1 MLSLK
6 DENQRI
12 ANKLNQLDSSS
23 RFIEERRDLLDLIVV
38 EKCTAIDEQN
48 EQSAIL
54 ASPKHRDFYLLLQRK
69 LKCMITSCET
79 LSTGMV
85 GPGGGDLRKFIANT
99 IASDNGCNIL
109 KETKLG
115 FFIASAVEWAKKNFA
130 VVPFIDTVGSIFQV
144 ILALKDEHDRY
155 VGLARVSDFATMVC
169 LPQFGTTSL
178 DSAVEKLARL
188 IVRARCGSPSCKFFE
203 AKDEFGRLKQ
213 LMINLLAASGNT
225 PAKEQA
231 SEAADCAFAHIMKSH
246 HDSILSGVLNDSI
259 RDVGLAEALAATV
272 LGMDVQ
278 DLKKL
283 DPVSVA
289 TTNDIQPNIDIAN
302 TVATA
307 ANDSNDVQ
315 NNTTTSV
322 STGTTFH
329 SAAYAS
335 SDLVAAQETKLQK
348 QEEMIQ
354 KQNEII
360 QQLSRKMARLE
371 KSADNDCGGGTM
383 HARPEDV
390 FRNEIAGMKNLKSD
404 VKGLSDEV
412 TTIEYE
418 VTDHNLRILIL
429 EERLKDLEHTATSE
443 KVHSNSR
450 KKK

>member
-1 MLSLK
+1 MK

-155 VGLARVSDFATMVC
+155 MGLARVSDFATMVC

-203 AKDEFGRLKQ
+203 AKDEF
-213 LMINLLAASGNT
+213 
-225 PAKEQA
+225 
-231 SEAADCAFAHIMKSH
+231 
-246 HDSILSGVLNDSI
+246 
-259 RDVGLAEALAATV
+259 
-272 LGMDVQ
+272 
-278 DLKKL
+278 
-283 DPVSVA
+283 
-289 TTNDIQPNIDIAN
+289 
-302 TVATA
+302 
-307 ANDSNDVQ
+307 
-315 NNTTTSV
+315 
-322 STGTTFH
+322 
-329 SAAYAS
+329 
-335 SDLVAAQETKLQK
+335 
-348 QEEMIQ
+348 
-354 KQNEII
+354 
-360 QQLSRKMARLE
+360 
-371 KSADNDCGGGTM
+371 
-383 HARPEDV
+383 
-390 FRNEIAGMKNLKSD
+390 
-404 VKGLSDEV
+404 
-412 TTIEYE
+412 
-418 VTDHNLRILIL
+418 
-429 EERLKDLEHTATSE
+429 
-443 KVHSNSR
+443 
-450 KKK
+450 